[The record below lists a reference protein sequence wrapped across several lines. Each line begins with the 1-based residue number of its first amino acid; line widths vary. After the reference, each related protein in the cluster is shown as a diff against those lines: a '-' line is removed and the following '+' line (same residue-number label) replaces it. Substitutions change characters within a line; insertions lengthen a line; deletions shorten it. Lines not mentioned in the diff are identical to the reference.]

1 MLLGAING
9 ILQKELQK
17 AQVFVQAQ
25 KVVKMVGP
33 LVAALPAIAK
43 MVGNVASGA
52 NRLYR
57 NSNNARIYKNEYRA
71 AHALDTGYDRY
82 LARHNLTQNPNR
94 AWYAYY
100 GKAQKAEANFNNT
113 VADTFATGIG
123 TASRILGG
131 GLFNSADLTRIY
143 NRL

>member
-1 MLLGAING
+1 MLLRCPNG

-17 AQVFVQAQ
+17 AQVFLQAQ
-25 KVVKMVGP
+25 KVVKMVAP
-33 LVAALPAIAK
+33 LVAAIPAIAK
-43 MVGNVASGA
+43 MVGNLATGA

-57 NSNNARIYKNEYRA
+57 DSNNARIYKNEYKA
-71 AHALDTGYDRY
+71 AHALDAGYDRY

-100 GKAQKAEANFNNT
+100 GKAQKAKANYNNA
-113 VADTFATGIG
+113 VADMLTTGVSTG
-123 TASRILGG
+123 SRIFGG
-131 GLFNSADLTRIY
+131 GLFNSADLTKIY